1 MYKIMQSVI
10 HAGGFKLED
19 MRHKVNKMYI
29 QGELTEEQAD
39 QLLAQAEQGATPD
52 AERPELLQ
60 IVRNLSAKVDA
71 LAAEVA
77 ALKNGSDT
85 TDPDDGAT
93 EYESWTPWDG
103 ISDKYQPGAIVS
115 HILGLNAVEETLYAM
130 EKPNGAKKVC
140 YNELDLPLSAID
152 DLEEL
157 GKDNELYR
165 ELAVIVKRNG
175 GMWCAEAE
183 KYLLAHAPRL

>member
-77 ALKNGSDT
+77 ALKAVGGTNAPDT
-85 TDPDDGAT
+85 EAT
-93 EYESWTPWDG
+93 EYEPWTPWDG
-103 ISDKYQPGAIVS
+103 ISSDYQPGAIVKHNGKIWIS
-115 HILGLNAVEETLYAM
+115 TYAGQNVWEPGVVGVGFWEEYKDGVE
-130 EKPNGAKKVC
+130 
-140 YNELDLPLSAID
+140 
-152 DLEEL
+152 
-157 GKDNELYR
+157 
-165 ELAVIVKRNG
+165 
-175 GMWCAEAE
+175 
-183 KYLLAHAPRL
+183 